1 VRLLPILLVAAW
13 LAPTGDVR
21 ADVATECKNHYILD
35 ERCFNEP
42 STFYIKQLYSNLD
55 GSIQY
60 VELVEPA
67 GLGGLPSLAGRT
79 LTSTHGGVVKT
90 FTFPTNLPGVLSATT
105 TVVLAA
111 APDYG
116 QGPTIMSGVVS
127 SQFAYVTSLRPDFV
141 LPPRFLATDGGTV
154 RLDGLDAFAY
164 ARLPVDGKQALYRD
178 GAIAAGR
185 LRTSFVVRP
194 APVSAIE
201 YYDAARDHYFVAA
214 SAPDIDALDSGRIA
228 GWQRTGES
236 FGVGVDR
243 LSYLPGIEYE
253 YLGVPVCR
261 IYLPPAHGDTHF
273 YSASPEECARAR
285 AGHPDWVVETDAA
298 FYAALPDA
306 DTGSCG
312 VMAGWID
319 GDIALEPVYRLW
331 NRRSDTNHRYTT
343 QPAVRDEMI
352 ARGWVSEGVVMCAQ

>member
-1 VRLLPILLVAAW
+1 MKLLPILLVAAW
-13 LAPTGDVR
+13 LAPTGGVR
-21 ADVATECKNHYILD
+21 ADVAIECKNHYILD
-35 ERCFNEP
+35 ERCFTEP

-67 GLGGLPSLAGRT
+67 GRDGLFSLAGRT

-90 FTFPTNLPGVLSATT
+90 FTFPANLPAVLSANT

-116 QGPTIMSGVVS
+116 QGPTIYSSVVAS
-127 SQFAYVTSLRPDFV
+127 TFAYVTSLRPDFV
-141 LPPRFLATDGGTV
+141 LPPRFLATDGGIV
-154 RLDGLDAFAY
+154 RLEGVDAFAY
-164 ARLPVDGKQALYRD
+164 GPLPVDGTKALYRD
-178 GAIAAGR
+178 GAIGAGR
-185 LRTSFVVRP
+185 LRTTFVLKA
-194 APVSAIE
+194 APVHAIE
-201 YYDAARDHYFVAA
+201 YYDAARDHYFVTA
-214 SAPDIDALDSGRIA
+214 SAPDIDALDSGRIS

-236 FGVGVDR
+236 FGVGGDR
-243 LSYLPGIEYE
+243 VNYLGIEYQ
-253 YLGVPVCR
+253 YDGVPVCR

-298 FYAALPDA
+298 FYAALPDPG
-306 DTGSCG
+306 TGACG
-312 VMAGWID
+312 VMAGYID

-343 QPAVRDEMI
+343 NPTVRDEMI
-352 ARGWVSEGVVMCAQ
+352 ARGWVSEGVVMCAR